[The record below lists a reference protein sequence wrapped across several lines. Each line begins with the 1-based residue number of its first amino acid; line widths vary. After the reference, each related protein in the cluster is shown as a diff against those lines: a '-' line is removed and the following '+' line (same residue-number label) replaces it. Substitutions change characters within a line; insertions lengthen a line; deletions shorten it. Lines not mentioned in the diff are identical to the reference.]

1 MTNGD
6 VVRGMNNHKLA
17 EHLSALML
25 TAYEY
30 GKAGVEV
37 NNDIEALERLLNEEF
52 LIKSKAEDN
61 TQND

>member
-1 MTNGD
+1 MTNAD
-6 VVRGMNNHKLA
+6 IVRGMNNHELA

-37 NNDIEALERLLNEEF
+37 DNDIEALERLLSEEF
-52 LIKSKAEDN
+52 SIKSKAEDDR
-61 TQND
+61 QND